1 MSKIFIEFD
10 KKIKLILVGDTDVG
24 KTTFF
29 NKLRDEP
36 YDNPTSTIGVD
47 FMAISKNYKNEKYK
61 ICIWDTAGQEKFHC
75 IVTTY
80 FREACGIILMFDLSD
95 YGSYINLQNWLNLLS
110 HSNKCNHE
118 HPILLIGN
126 KSDLKNIIPNTELD
140 KFIQKDNVIYRE
152 ISCLNADKQS
162 LEDLI
167 DLLIDKI
174 SEINGNCKG
183 VVKYNEDQKTEL
195 QSKTKMKTKTNCC

>member
-10 KKIKLILVGDTDVG
+10 KKIKLIIVGDSNVG

-29 NKLRDEP
+29 HKLRDEP
-36 YDNPTSTIGVD
+36 YNNPTSTIGVD

-61 ICIWDTAGQEKFHC
+61 ICIWDTAGQEKFQC

-95 YGSYINLQNWLNLLS
+95 YGSYINLQNWLNLLTD
-110 HSNKCNHE
+110 SNKCNHE

-126 KSDLKNIIPNTELD
+126 KSDLKNIIPNIELE
-140 KFIQKDNVIYRE
+140 KVTQKDNVIYRE
-152 ISCLNADKQS
+152 ISCLNTDKQS
-162 LEDLI
+162 LENLI
-167 DLLIDKI
+167 DLLIGKVLDIKDY
-174 SEINGNCKG
+174 CKG
-183 VVKYNEDQKTEL
+183 VINYTDDKEKLSIKEI
-195 QSKTKMKTKTNCC
+195 SKKRNNCC